1 MTERRVPVS
10 RLGRL
15 VRMAGVG
22 ARTGA
27 SVLLSSRSSTT
38 AERAAEVLGTL
49 RGLATKVGQMMSYV
63 DGFLPESQREIFE
76 QAMRP
81 LQQNAPTS
89 SPETVRRMI
98 ERELGAPV
106 DRLFE
111 EFHDEPIASASIGQ
125 VHWARLPGGREVAVK
140 VQHPRIDEAIENDLS
155 NAGMLEALISA
166 LGPKAMNARAVFE
179 VVRQRFREELDYTLE
194 AERQRYFADVH
205 AGDPMI
211 RIPKVIADHSS
222 RRVLT
227 SEFVQGASLEEA
239 AERSDALRRQYAET
253 LWRFVFKAYLIG
265 GVFNADPHPGN
276 YLFHPNGEVTFID
289 FGCVQPLGDNQL
301 LRARRVHHAALEQD
315 EAAFEQRIIDLLGLR
330 GGHYQAVSVD
340 YTRRCFDPLFVSPFR
355 ITRGY
360 VADLVQQIQ
369 ELKKSMLSK
378 DKSFVP
384 LPPSMVF
391 MNRLQF
397 GFYSVLARLDVEAD
411 YCGVERAFLGHA

>member
-1 MTERRVPVS
+1 MAERRVPVS

-89 SPETVRRMI
+89 NAETVRRVI
-98 ERELGAPV
+98 ERELGTPV
-106 DRLFE
+106 ERLFA
-111 EFHDEPIASASIGQ
+111 EFLDDPIASASIGQ
-125 VHWARLPGGREVAVK
+125 VHWARLPDGREVAVK

-205 AGDPMI
+205 AGDPTI
-211 RIPKVIADHSS
+211 RIPKVIDDHSS

-227 SEFVQGASLEEA
+227 SEFVRGATLEQA
-239 AERSDALRRQYAET
+239 ADAPPALRRQYAET

-276 YLFHPNGEVTFID
+276 YLFHPDGAVTFMD
-289 FGCVQPLGDNQL
+289 FGCVQPLGQSQL
-301 LRARRVHHAALEQD
+301 LRARRVHHAALDQD
-315 EAAFEQRIIDLLGLR
+315 EAAFEQRIVDLLGLR
-330 GGHYQAVSVD
+330 GGHYQTVAID
-340 YTRRCFDPLFVSPFR
+340 YTRRCFDPLFDSPFR
-355 ITRGY
+355 ITRVY

-384 LPPSMVF
+384 LPPNMVF

-411 YCGVERAFLGHA
+411 YRGVERAFLSHS